1 MSADEAIDYFYKIK
15 GKYDT
20 KYNNAKKRIMAS
32 NDSTA
37 RKRARVQSI
46 TLKCVSCKRDVG
58 VRFSV
63 SDRHLRAVCG
73 DSTNPCKLNI
83 DIQLGQ
89 YESMNSLDDSVTSDL
104 NTVKVQIIETKLLLL
119 FGLLDEDRMEEIFL
133 DLKKS
138 YKSLV
143 QIQNM
148 IDGEIKNNQMIK
160 IQDAVVRVSEGKK
173 GDQSGIREMRD
184 IERTTLAAANQ
195 VKLGNLISDFK
206 RQIREYENDTSA
218 DTKLAKITDAIDLY
232 LTQIIPT
239 VNTIRTTLY
248 KINTIIKEKKHY
260 KLVQIK
266 MPLKD
271 RVLEITSPEIISN
284 IK

>member
-1 MSADEAIDYFYKIK
+1 MSANEAIDYFYKIK
-15 GKYDT
+15 GRYDT

-32 NDSTA
+32 DESIA
-37 RKRARVQSI
+37 RKRSRVQSI

-58 VRFSV
+58 TRFSV
-63 SDRHLRAVCG
+63 ADRHLKAVCG
-73 DSTNPCKLNI
+73 DSSDPCKLNI

-89 YESMNSLDDSVTSDL
+89 STSMNSLDDAITSDL
-104 NTVKVQIIETKLLLL
+104 NTVKVQIIKTKLLLL
-119 FGLLDEDRMEEIFL
+119 FGLLDEDRMEEAFL

-138 YKSLV
+138 YKSLIEV
-143 QIQNM
+143 QNM
-148 IDGEIKNNQMIK
+148 IDGEIRNNQMIK
-160 IQDAVVRVSEGKK
+160 IQEGAGDVRA
-173 GDQSGIREMRD
+173 MRD

-195 VKLGNLISDFK
+195 VKLGNLISDFQ
-206 RQIREYENDTSA
+206 RQMREYENDESA

-239 VNTIRTTLY
+239 VDTIRTTLY
-248 KINTIIKEKKHY
+248 KINTIIKEKNLY

-271 RVLEITSPEIISN
+271 RVLEIVSPEIISN